1 MNQYYCRKTQY
12 PLNIDGD
19 VKKPKWE
26 QAEKVFLVDTVT
38 GQPPRQKT
46 WCKLLWDEDFLYAAF
61 YCEDDYINAC
71 LTGYNDKIYEEEVV
85 EIFLDDNCD
94 LKTYIEIELSPLN
107 TLLHYSMHNDL
118 RGTKIAFARVE
129 KTIISAVRDDR
140 EQNIWTAELAIP
152 FTEFLTAPNSP
163 PKKGDKWLMNL
174 YRIDRP
180 LDGSDEYTAWQP
192 TGKINYHMPE
202 KFGTLV
208 FA

>member
-19 VKKPKWE
+19 VKKPLWE

-61 YCEDDYINAC
+61 YCEDDYINAG

-118 RGTKIAFARVE
+118 RGTKLLCQGGKPLSVLFGMTRNR
-129 KTIISAVRDDR
+129 ISG
-140 EQNIWTAELAIP
+140 QL
-152 FTEFLTAPNSP
+152 S
-163 PKKGDKWLMNL
+163 
-174 YRIDRP
+174 
-180 LDGSDEYTAWQP
+180 WQFP
-192 TGKINYHMPE
+192 SWN
-202 KFGTLV
+202 F
-208 FA
+208 